1 MGKEKLK
8 EQFLEKVSDFLS
20 DLTEILK
27 TLRI

>member
-1 MGKEKLK
+1 MGKEKFK
-8 EQFLEKVSDFLS
+8 EQFLEKASDFLS